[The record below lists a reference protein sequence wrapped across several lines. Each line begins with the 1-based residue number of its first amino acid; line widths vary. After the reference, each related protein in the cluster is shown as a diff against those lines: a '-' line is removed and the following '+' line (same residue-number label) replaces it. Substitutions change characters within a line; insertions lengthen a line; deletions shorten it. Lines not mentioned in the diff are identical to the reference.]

1 MSKYYSIHEFSKI
14 IGVSAQT
21 LRNWDSNGKLH
32 PHHTTI
38 SGYRYYS
45 DEQLSQVMNVKPKNR
60 ITIGYCR
67 VSSHKQK
74 DDLERQIDN
83 VKTYLMAKG
92 QPFEIISDIG
102 SGINYKK
109 KGLRE
114 LIKRISQNQVEKV
127 VVLYKDRLLGLG
139 FELVEYIASLYNC
152 EIEIIETYLMAKGQP
167 FEIISDIG
175 SGMNYKKKGLRELI
189 KRISQNQVEKV
200 VVLYKDRLLRFGF
213 ELVEYIASLYNCEI
227 EIIDNTEKSEQQEL
241 VEDLVQIITVFSCKL
256 QGKRANKAK
265 KLVQELIQ
273 EEENDGKSR
282 KGNVRT

>member
-1 MSKYYSIHEFSKI
+1 MKGSDALSKYYSIHEFSKI

-32 PHHTTI
+32 PHHTTT

-45 DEQLSQVMNVKPKNR
+45 DEQLSQVMNVKPRNR

-102 SGINYKK
+102 SGIDYKK

-127 VVLYKDRLLGLG
+127 VVLYKDRLLG
-139 FELVEYIASLYNC
+139 
-152 EIEIIETYLMAKGQP
+152 
-167 FEIISDIG
+167 
-175 SGMNYKKKGLRELI
+175 
-189 KRISQNQVEKV
+189 
-200 VVLYKDRLLRFGF
+200 FGF

-227 EIIDNTEKSEQQEL
+227 EIIDNTDK
-241 VEDLVQIITVFSCKL
+241 
-256 QGKRANKAK
+256 
-265 KLVQELIQ
+265 
-273 EEENDGKSR
+273 
-282 KGNVRT
+282 